1 MYQLSVSIETK
12 TLSSQNIYHTILCFL
27 AVGLVVA
34 MYDCFAVV
42 VVFSC
47 MDYIWYG
54 SVMLWEFLTNNNAG
68 KVVLYR
74 LPLLCWGI
82 GNFLCESTI
91 DLTQWCLKLFE
102 WKNIKYYTVFL
113 FCAELFVSVLGVF
126 RLLLPVFCGLSYEK
140 WKIKE
145 SQTSN

>member
-12 TLSSQNIYHTILCFL
+12 TLSSQNIYHTILYFL

-47 MDYIWYG
+47 MDSHMIWV
-54 SVMLWEFLTNNNAG
+54 SDALKVFDEHNNAG

-74 LPLLCWGI
+74 LPLLC
-82 GNFLCESTI
+82 
-91 DLTQWCLKLFE
+91 
-102 WKNIKYYTVFL
+102 
-113 FCAELFVSVLGVF
+113 
-126 RLLLPVFCGLSYEK
+126 
-140 WKIKE
+140 
-145 SQTSN
+145 

>member
-47 MDYIWYG
+47 MDSHMIWV
-54 SVMLWEFLTNNNAG
+54 SDAL
-68 KVVLYR
+68 KV
-74 LPLLCWGI
+74 
-82 GNFLCESTI
+82 FDE
-91 DLTQWCLKLFE
+91 Q
-102 WKNIKYYTVFL
+102 
-113 FCAELFVSVLGVF
+113 
-126 RLLLPVFCGLSYEK
+126 
-140 WKIKE
+140 
-145 SQTSN
+145 